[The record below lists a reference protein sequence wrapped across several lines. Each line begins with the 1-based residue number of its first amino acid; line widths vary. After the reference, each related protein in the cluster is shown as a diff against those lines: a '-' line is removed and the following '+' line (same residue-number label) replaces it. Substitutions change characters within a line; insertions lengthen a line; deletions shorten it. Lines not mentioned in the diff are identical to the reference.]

1 MSLLNGPNNDCK
13 WYAFIN
19 TRVSYVCVA
28 YAFTYVHAHT
38 RYLTVSYTGGD
49 TFVNERKSMSNVSS
63 RQHLTPIFLS
73 SFCLWWDYVSPQTG
87 KAIYVCEPI
96 LYSSSHTVT
105 YYNCVYN
112 YTILSSNT
120 IQTIRSVSDC
130 FFLCTVTCVMYSP
143 EKFNKLLSLL
153 YVNTFRG
160 TLYLAWIKS
169 CIQVDVV
176 LLQLMFNF
184 N

>member
-1 MSLLNGPNNDCK
+1 MHVTFHTYSSQAVYAKCVHESSLMGMSLLNGPNNDCK

-96 LYSSSHTVT
+96 LYSSSHTVI

-130 FFLCTVTCVMYSP
+130 FFVY
-143 EKFNKLLSLL
+143 
-153 YVNTFRG
+153 G
-160 TLYLAWIKS
+160 YLR
-169 CIQVDVV
+169 DVFTRKV
-176 LLQLMFNF
+176 
-184 N
+184 